1 MRPLLLASIGVI
13 LVTWSPC
20 AQAQT
25 RGHGTILGA
34 IEGGALGAY
43 AGTTLGQLGRGWCH
57 DKTKTCNAPI
67 AAGFLLGTA
76 LGVYAGAS
84 DTARVRGAAI
94 GLGVGALTGIA
105 VSTLIILGRSHDPQ
119 ARAASIRDLVRGLA
133 IGAAVGSVVGGLI
146 THTPKVTNFANGSV
160 TILHLAF

>member
-1 MRPLLLASIGVI
+1 MRPLLLASIGVL

-20 AQAQT
+20 AQAQS
-25 RGHGTILGA
+25 RGHGTMLGA

-57 DKTKTCNAPI
+57 DKTKTCTGPVT
-67 AAGFLLGTA
+67 AGFLLGTA

-94 GLGVGALTGIA
+94 GLGIGALSG
-105 VSTLIILGRSHDPQ
+105 VLVGTLVVVARRNDSQ
-119 ARAASIRDLVRGLA
+119 AAASPIHDLLKSVT
-133 IGAAVGSVVGGLI
+133 IGAAVGSLVGGLV
-146 THTPKVTNFANGSV
+146 THTPRATTFLAESV
-160 TILHLAF
+160 TILHLTF

>member
-1 MRPLLLASIGVI
+1 MRPLLLASIGVL

-20 AQAQT
+20 AEAQS

-57 DKTKTCNAPI
+57 DKTRTCNGSVT
-67 AAGFLLGTA
+67 AGFLLGTA
-76 LGVYAGAS
+76 LGIYAGAS
-84 DTARVRGAAI
+84 DTERVRGAAI
-94 GLGVGALTGIA
+94 GWGVGALSGVI
-105 VSTLIILGRSHDPQ
+105 VGTLIVVGRHHDPE
-119 ARAASIRDLVRGLA
+119 AATSPIRDLLKSVTV
-133 IGAAVGSVVGGLI
+133 GAAVGTLVGGLV
-146 THTPKVTNFANGSV
+146 THTPRGNTFLAGSV

>member
-1 MRPLLLASIGVI
+1 MRPLLLASIGVLLI
-13 LVTWSPC
+13 TWSPC

-57 DKTKTCNAPI
+57 DKTKTCNGPVT
-67 AAGFLLGTA
+67 AGFLLGTA

-84 DTARVRGAAI
+84 DTARVRGATI
-94 GLGVGALTGIA
+94 GLGIGALSG
-105 VSTLIILGRSHDPQ
+105 VLVGTLVIVGRRHDPQ
-119 ARAASIRDLVRGLA
+119 AATSPIHDLLKGVT
-133 IGAAVGSVVGGLI
+133 IGAAVGSLVGGLI
-146 THTPKVTNFANGSV
+146 IHTPKVTNFLAGSV